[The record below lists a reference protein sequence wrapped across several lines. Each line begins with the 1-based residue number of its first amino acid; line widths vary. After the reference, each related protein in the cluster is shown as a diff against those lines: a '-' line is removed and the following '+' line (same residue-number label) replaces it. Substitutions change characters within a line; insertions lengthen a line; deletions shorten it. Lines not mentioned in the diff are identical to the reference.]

1 MNSIAEETINSI
13 KHQYETLSLDELEL
27 HTSVLNDI
35 HQQKIE
41 SESKRIK
48 NELLEAAKKFKI
60 SLHVEEGI
68 EIKKIYKPLIKK
80 SKLMPKYKN
89 PNNSEETWN
98 GYGRKPNWL
107 CHYLTL
113 ENTSIDDLL
122 I

>member
-1 MNSIAEETINSI
+1 M
-13 KHQYETLSLDELEL
+13 EL
-27 HTSVLNDI
+27 HTSVLKDI

-68 EIKKIYKPLIKK
+68 EIKSIHKHLIKK

-89 PNNSEETWN
+89 PANPEETWN
-98 GYGRKPNWL
+98 GHGRKPNWL
-107 CHYLTL
+107 CNYLTI
-113 ENTSIDDLL
+113 ENNSIDDLL